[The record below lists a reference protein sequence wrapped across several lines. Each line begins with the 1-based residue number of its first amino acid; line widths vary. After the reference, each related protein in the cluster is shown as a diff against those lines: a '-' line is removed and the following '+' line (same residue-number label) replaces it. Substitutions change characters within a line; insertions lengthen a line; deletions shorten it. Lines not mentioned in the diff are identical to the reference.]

1 MKTLDTYLKTIPDF
15 PRPGMQFRD
24 ISPLLAD
31 PDGLCLAV
39 DTLED
44 KGKDVS
50 YDVLCGAES
59 RGFVFVAPIARD
71 LHRGLILIRKK
82 GKLPGKI
89 IEANYDLEYTGR
101 HPPGTHRDVRLQDPR
116 GGAATQGPDRGRLP
130 GRGRAGRHL
139 PRRGVRVCD
148 GRDEAVRGAAPYMRT
163 NNHLER
169 LNREIK
175 RRTRVIGVFPNTD
188 AAVHMGILSS

>member
-24 ISPLLAD
+24 ISPLLAY

-50 YDVLCGAES
+50 YDVFCGAES
-59 RGFVFVAPIARD
+59 RGFVLAAPIARD
-71 LHRGLILIRKK
+71 IHRGLILIRKK
-82 GKLPGKI
+82 GKLPGTI

-116 GGAATQGPDRGRLP
+116 GGAAASAAGRN
-130 GRGRAGRHL
+130 GGRAE
-139 PRRGVRVCD
+139 CD
-148 GRDEAVRGAAPYMRT
+148 
-163 NNHLER
+163 
-169 LNREIK
+169 
-175 RRTRVIGVFPNTD
+175 VF
-188 AAVHMGILSS
+188 

>member
-1 MKTLDTYLKTIPDF
+1 MPRQMMKTLDTYLKTIPDF

-59 RGFVFVAPIARD
+59 RGFVLAAPIARD
-71 LHRGLILIRKK
+71 LHRGLI
-82 GKLPGKI
+82 
-89 IEANYDLEYTGR
+89 
-101 HPPGTHRDVRLQDPR
+101 VFCQV
-116 GGAATQGPDRGRLP
+116 
-130 GRGRAGRHL
+130 
-139 PRRGVRVCD
+139 GVLVL
-148 GRDEAVRGAAPYMRT
+148 VM
-163 NNHLER
+163 
-169 LNREIK
+169 
-175 RRTRVIGVFPNTD
+175 
-188 AAVHMGILSS
+188 